1 MMMRTAIPAKR
12 ARSMRLG
19 VHRIGGMRLVDMRND
34 GTFTRAGSVGYLIG
48 PPSPQAGF
56 FRFAG
61 SGERRFED
69 RGDGAGPLFV
79 SETSHGNGFAKSRD
93 FADAAWLNAEDAGSN
108 FVATPAY
115 AAGIDGT
122 QKACRLQFSE
132 PVSSFYQARVT
143 GLTAVSISVWARA
156 TSGTARFNLAVSEG
170 GAGPLVR
177 AAGFDLTEAWQQCTL
192 VVPSG
197 VATWVGFSPGD
208 VKDRSGAGVGG
219 LAVTLPQDIL
229 IDAPQ
234 YDSVLYP
241 RSTFEN
247 TTSGD
252 TTTPADT
259 LTYATTQY
267 PARLLTDRAEFTE
280 CRPMFASAGGDLPVN
295 NVRWLLSLG
304 GSSNGIRI
312 IQSSSTEL
320 TVQALSGG
328 SVVASSQPISGV
340 ARHGRLGSIAW
351 DPREG
356 RIYVAGVA
364 GPAGAPWSWSAATMR
379 VGGIQGG
386 ASEANCALGELR
398 SW

>member
-1 MMMRTAIPAKR
+1 MVVRTAIGAQR

-19 VHRIGGMRLVDMRND
+19 VHRVGGMRLVDLRNG
-34 GTFTRAGSVGYLIG
+34 GTFARAGSVGYL
-48 PPSPQAGF
+48 
-56 FRFAG
+56 RFAA

-69 RGDGAGPLFV
+69 RGDGAGALFV

-93 FADAAWLNAEDAGSN
+93 FADAAWLNAEDSGAN
-108 FVATPAY
+108 FTTTPGY
-115 AAGIDGT
+115 AAGIDGVAG
-122 QKACRLQFSE
+122 KACRLQFASA
-132 PVSSFYQARVT
+132 PVSSFYQARVS
-143 GLTAVSISVWARA
+143 GLTAVSLSVWLRA
-156 TSGTARFNLAVSEG
+156 TSGTARINIAVSEG

-177 AAGFDLTEAWQQCTL
+177 AAGFDLTETWQLCTL
-192 VVPSG
+192 VVPTG
-197 VATWVGFSPGD
+197 VATWLGFSPAD
-208 VKDRSGAGVGG
+208 TKDRTGGSVGG
-219 LAVTLPQDIL
+219 VAPTLPQDIL

-252 TTTPADT
+252 ATTPADT
-259 LTYATTQY
+259 LTFSTSEY

-280 CRPMFASAGGDLPVN
+280 CRTMFASAGGDLPVN
-295 NVRWLLSLG
+295 NVRWLLSFG
-304 GSSNGIRI
+304 GASNGIRL

-320 TVQALSGG
+320 TAQALSGG
-328 SVVASSQPISGV
+328 SVVASSQPVSGI

-351 DPREG
+351 DPRAG
-356 RIYVAGVA
+356 RVYVGGVP
-364 GPAGAPWSWSAATMR
+364 GPAGTPWSWSAATMR

-386 ASEANCALGELR
+386 TSEANCGLGELR